1 MNLKRGPW
9 KEPKYRKS
17 TVIILWLFNIAV
29 LAMVVAGAVIAL
41 SYLR

>member
-1 MNLKRGPW
+1 MNLKPDPW

-17 TVIILWLFNIAV
+17 TVIVLWLFNIAV
-29 LAMVVAGAVIAL
+29 FVMVVAGAVLAL